1 MNFLAG
7 LAQAFA
13 DLIAPL
19 ESSLK
24 DAASLESLLRR
35 LGWSA
40 TVEPSELAAIQAAMG
55 LEPLF
60 TAVENAVQALSSGSG
75 DVVSDAEALSSAAAA
90 VIAQLT
96 QLNAVNP
103 SGLAAPFDEPEFWAQ
118 LPTDLVGYL
127 VVTYL
132 KTRHPYAFGVL
143 SLLGV
148 ATAEAVTPPG
158 TGRVP
163 YVQYA
168 IDFDQATQFVN
179 APGSVPGQLY
189 GWNSPPKPF
198 NFDLLLGTGR
208 DFAVAL
214 GLPVRYRSP
223 DQGLVTQYYSA
234 SNPALPTLTQLS
246 VPFLSAAAPDGS
258 GFVELGVLLLPIPS
272 AGPSG
277 SPTGLFL
284 TPIVEGSGGVTVQL
298 TPIFSLQTSG
308 GFDATGAVGIEIL
321 PGSVAL
327 SAAPGASTIDAQV
340 TIVGAPPQPWC
351 IIGDPS
357 SSNLSLGG
365 ASVSLG
371 VRGAVATPELVLQL
385 ATGTGPAVGQ
395 GGGNLAVDLSDADG
409 FLQSIIGDQ
418 VINVG
423 FAGGIEWSSV
433 SGFHVTGQASLAAT
447 IPVHVTIGNVLS
459 VDTVYLAVTAGG
471 TSQSISVAVA
481 LSGSLTLGPVT
492 ATADKVGVQ
501 LDVSPEPSGS
511 GSLGNWDLQFGFKPP
526 DGLGISVSASSIVEG
541 GGYLSFG
548 QNQYAG
554 WADLS
559 IDILDLKVYG
569 LLETDPV
576 SFLLIVQAGFP
587 PIQLGL
593 GFTLNDVGGLVGID
607 RSMSLDALQRRRP
620 PGDAD
625 RHPLPRPAGE
635 PSAPAC

>member
-1 MNFLAG
+1 M
-7 LAQAFA
+7 
-13 DLIAPL
+13 
-19 ESSLK
+19 
-24 DAASLESLLRR
+24 
-35 LGWSA
+35 
-40 TVEPSELAAIQAAMG
+40 
-55 LEPLF
+55 
-60 TAVENAVQALSSGSG
+60 
-75 DVVSDAEALSSAAAA
+75 
-90 VIAQLT
+90 
-96 QLNAVNP
+96 
-103 SGLAAPFDEPEFWAQ
+103 
-118 LPTDLVGYL
+118 
-127 VVTYL
+127 
-132 KTRHPYAFGVL
+132 
-143 SLLGV
+143 
-148 ATAEAVTPPG
+148 
-158 TGRVP
+158 
-163 YVQYA
+163 
-168 IDFDQATQFVN
+168 
-179 APGSVPGQLY
+179 
-189 GWNSPPKPF
+189 
-198 NFDLLLGTGR
+198 
-208 DFAVAL
+208 
-214 GLPVRYRSP
+214 
-223 DQGLVTQYYSA
+223 
-234 SNPALPTLTQLS
+234 
-246 VPFLSAAAPDGS
+246 
-258 GFVELGVLLLPIPS
+258 LLLPHPLRWTI
-272 AGPSG
+272 
-277 SPTGLFL
+277 GL
-284 TPIVEGSGGVTVQL
+284 PH
-298 TPIFSLQTSG
+298 
-308 GFDATGAVGIEIL
+308 GAVPDPDRRGQRRRHGPTDPNLFPSDKRGFRCDRGGRIEIL

-607 RSMSLDALQRRRP
+607 RSMSLDALSAAARQGTLTDTLFLDQP
-620 PGDAD
+620 ASQAPQLANTINTLFPAQQGHYVFGPMCEIGWG
-625 RHPLPRPAGE
+625 HPH
-635 PSAPAC
+635 